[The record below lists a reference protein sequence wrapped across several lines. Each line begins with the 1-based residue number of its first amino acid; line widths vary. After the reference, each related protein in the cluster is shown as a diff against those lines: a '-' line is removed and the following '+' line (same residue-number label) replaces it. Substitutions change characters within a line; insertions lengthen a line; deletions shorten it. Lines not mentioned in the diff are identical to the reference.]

1 MRSRSAYVSSRSKKS
16 SASSRI
22 RSAID
27 GSATRAAISSG
38 VNGVSSFGNTQ
49 FAVRWYTS
57 SRAAS
62 AAISGIICTAAA
74 ALPITATAL
83 PRRSSPLSGQAPEW
97 TVGPAKSSR
106 PRMSG
111 QRSLLN
117 MPSAVM
123 KTSEEVVQPSPVAMR
138 HADCASSQTRL
149 ADLGAVPDVG
159 REVVLLARR
168 GPCSRGS
175 PAGSRTG
182 ATSRPSARRRTSRR
196 ATGRRTTG
204 RGSGSSPRC
213 RPAGGTSR
221 AGRSPRSPPA

>member
-27 GSATRAAISSG
+27 GSAHPRRDLLRRERRVVLREHPVRRALVHVQPRGLRGDLRDHLHRGRRAADHRDRLAAQVEPALRPGAG
-38 VNGVSSFGNTQ
+38 VDGGPGEVVE
-49 FAVRWYTS
+49 APDVRPAQLVEHAERGDEDVRGRS
-57 SRAAS
+57 PSR
-62 AAISGIICTAAA
+62 
-74 ALPITATAL
+74 
-83 PRRSSPLSGQAPEW
+83 RRSRSATRTAG
-97 TVGPAKSSR
+97 R
-106 PRMSG
+106 PRWPRGSPCRTG
-111 QRSLLN
+111 CGARGR
-117 MPSAVM
+117 
-123 KTSEEVVQPSPVAMR
+123 TSP
-138 HADCASSQTRL
+138 
-149 ADLGAVPDVG
+149 
-159 REVVLLARR
+159 RR

-204 RGSGSSPRC
+204 RGSGSSPTC

>member
-123 KTSEEVVQPSPVAMR
+123 KTSEEVAQPSAVAIR
-138 HADCASSQTRL
+138 HADC
-149 ADLGAVPDVG
+149 GVVPDAPRGSPCRTGCGARG
-159 REVVLLARR
+159 RTSPRR

-175 PAGSRTG
+175 PAGSRRG

-204 RGSGSSPRC
+204 PGSGSSPTC